1 MIDFLSLIMA
11 SRGIATGQR
20 YIVIYRQRKYLWKSS
35 IHPRIVALIRGET
48 DPSVSHREEGEMQP
62 AGDVALDAANTQRTH
77 WRGALIGVGVAI
89 AAGLLAVLAPQPAH
103 AHDGD
108 PGLMASLVQGLGS
121 SVSDVVNPVIAPLP
135 DARELPVVGGIVG
148 TVADSRPVSTITRP
162 VSELAD
168 GLLGDTVGSLPIVG
182 GLLGD
187 EPLGSITDP
196 AGALVDGTLAEVS
209 GTAEAATAAP
219 ITSDAGTASA
229 AVWLGSSFVGFTGEL
244 PIFSHAGDLVVGGA
258 VGAEGLFHGPVSAP
272 GDITPTS
279 AVTAGGPPIGLAAA
293 VLGAGLLFLLT
304 RGRVRPAGFRAPPS
318 PVYAT
323 DSSPD

>member
-11 SRGIATGQR
+11 SRGIATTQR
-20 YIVIYRQRKYLWKSS
+20 YIVTYRQRKYLWKSS
-35 IHPRIVALIRGET
+35 IHPRIVARIRGET

-89 AAGLLAVLAPQPAH
+89 AAGLLTVLAPQPAH
-103 AHDGD
+103 ADDGD
-108 PGLMASLVQGLGS
+108 PGLVGSGLGS
-121 SVSDVVNPVIAPLP
+121 SVSDVIDPVVAPLP
-135 DARELPVVGGIVG
+135 DARELPVVGGLVG

-168 GLLGDTVGSLPIVG
+168 GLLGGTVGSLPIVG
-182 GLLGD
+182 GVLGD

-196 AGALVDGTLAEVS
+196 AGALVDGTLAKVS
-209 GTAEAATAAP
+209 GAAEATTAAP
-219 ITSDAGTASA
+219 STFDAGTASA
-229 AVWLGSSFVGFTGEL
+229 AVWLGSSLVGFTGEL
-244 PIFSHAGDLVVGGA
+244 PVVSHAGDLVVGGA

-293 VLGAGLLFLLT
+293 VLGAGLLFLLG

-318 PVYAT
+318 PVFAT